1 MTGMSEQ
8 YSNISKI
15 YLLNVGISK
24 EHIEKAIMS
33 LNIENVILF
42 SSVQMKEDT
51 ISYAGHLKETGV
63 NVLDMVFVDPFTETS
78 VNEMIQSMLR
88 IVDEYPSDDIE
99 IIAGLTGGTNLMA
112 ISLGIVAFIK
122 GLRCNYVLNKDADF
136 IIPIDTFEKLS
147 PEMTL
152 KDVEFYFKE
161 GF

>member
-1 MTGMSEQ
+1 MNGMCKQSA
-8 YSNISKI
+8 NISKI

-24 EHIEKAIMS
+24 EHIEKTILS

-42 SSVQMKEDT
+42 SSVQMRDDT
-51 ISYAGHLKETGV
+51 ISYAGHLKEIGL
-63 NVLDMVFVDPFTETS
+63 NVLDMVFVDPFTEKS
-78 VNEMIQSMLR
+78 VDEMIQSMLR
-88 IVDEYPSDDIE
+88 IVDQYPSDDIE

-136 IIPIDTFEKLS
+136 IISINTFEKLS

-152 KDVEFYFKE
+152 IDVESYFKG